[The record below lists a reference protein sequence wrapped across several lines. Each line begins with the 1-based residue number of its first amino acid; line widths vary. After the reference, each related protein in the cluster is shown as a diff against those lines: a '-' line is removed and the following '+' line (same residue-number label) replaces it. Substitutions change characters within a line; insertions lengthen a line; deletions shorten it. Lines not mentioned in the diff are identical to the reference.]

1 MISSTNYETY
11 LTFYMFPHSPFI
23 IKKGKNC
30 LFSKYAKEIF
40 VQEESSYSLFM
51 KHYQEIYCVNLIF
64 DKFLEKLSVK
74 NKMENLNILIISD
87 TGMKIDK
94 NDIKNNNID
103 SLGNHDPKYINDAHK
118 VLFAIH
124 KGNSTYSLDETLISS
139 QELFSKYFNNNY
151 IPKKDVK
158 SFKVFDNQKNSFINF
173 E

>member
-1 MISSTNYETY
+1 MR
-11 LTFYMFPHSPFI
+11 
-23 IKKGKNC
+23 
-30 LFSKYAKEIF
+30 
-40 VQEESSYSLFM
+40 
-51 KHYQEIYCVNLIF
+51 KHYQEIYCGNLII

-103 SLGNHDPKYINDAHK
+103 GLGNRDPKYINDAHK

-139 QELFSKYFNNNY
+139 QELFKIF
-151 IPKKDVK
+151 
-158 SFKVFDNQKNSFINF
+158 
-173 E
+173 